1 MKSSVVRRNVQSG
14 AVGRKAG
21 DAPNL
26 GRVSKMHGY
35 GLPHKK
41 RGKRHRATH
50 EEEQKKSYQLGWSI
64 AIGVM
69 VMVVLGV
76 AFAFWVAPFFD
87 RNKDVLVKD
96 WAAADAQ
103 VRVASEFKSPN
114 EIEALALVKKALA
127 LRDPRDVDALIRTG
141 SSTAVEVVDFFKSM
155 KTMDGEISDYGWLS
169 SIDKNGLSIEGVLV
183 TFVRQDRPRSRLAML
198 TPDKSGIWKMDFAAF
213 ARSVK
218 PSWEDLLTNK
228 TDAGMVRVYV
238 VKDNYY
244 NGPFLNDKK
253 WVAYALASPD
263 MDEVLVGYCKPGT
276 AQFRAMELMW
286 SNGERSITRATLE
299 IRRVAGADRRQ
310 FEIARVLAE
319 DWVLGE
325 NPLDE
330 AIK

>member
-1 MKSSVVRRNVQSG
+1 MN
-14 AVGRKAG
+14 AVGSG
-21 DAPNL
+21 NVNL
-26 GRVSKMHGY
+26 PTGTLY
-35 GLPHKK
+35 GPHQAFTVQAN
-41 RGKRHRATH
+41 G
-50 EEEQKKSYQLGWSI
+50 QLQ
-64 AIGVM
+64 
-69 VMVVLGV
+69 
-76 AFAFWVAPFFD
+76 
-87 RNKDVLVKD
+87 N
-96 WAAADAQ
+96 AAAYRPLIVAWRNGAP
-103 VRVASEFKSPN
+103 VRLQDLGNV
-114 EIEALALVKKALA
+114 V
-127 LRDPRDVDALIRTG
+127 DDVENNKNAAWFQGERGVILGIQRQPGTN
-141 SSTAVEVVDFFKSM
+141 TVEVVEFFKSM
-155 KTMDGEISDYGWLS
+155 KTVDGEISDYGWLS